1 MDILGKYMLGCFK
14 IEICYKYVDFGN
26 EKFVNDIC
34 FCGN

>member
-1 MDILGKYMLGCFK
+1 MLGCFK

-26 EKFVNDIC
+26 EKLVNDIC